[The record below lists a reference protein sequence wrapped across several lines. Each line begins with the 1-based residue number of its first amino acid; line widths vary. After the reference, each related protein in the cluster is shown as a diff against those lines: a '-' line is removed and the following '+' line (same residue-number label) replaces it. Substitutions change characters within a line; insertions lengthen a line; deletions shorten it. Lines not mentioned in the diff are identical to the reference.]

1 MKSIA
6 IAVVVLALGSGTAF
20 ASSCPMHMKKIDEAM
35 TSSKVSA
42 AQMAEAKKLR
52 AEGDAHHKAGKH
64 AESMAALMKAEGI
77 LGVK

>member
-1 MKSIA
+1 MKSIV
-6 IAVVVLALGSGTAF
+6 IAVVALALGSGAAL

-35 TSSKVSA
+35 SSSKASA
-42 AQMAEAKKLR
+42 AQMTEAKKLR

-64 AESMAALMKAEGI
+64 ADSMAALMKAEGI